1 MLLSRVTSHTPADQY
16 LSGWWVNRLSRV
28 GAVFLKLHYRRHF
41 GISIARVTCR
51 WLAAVKRTEPD
62 SLAVDWLGRTR
73 RKRLKKLV
81 LVSAVTKSMVVESN
95 GRRKR
100 IVMAKT
106 LSKVSKSKQ
115 AGSREVLQE
124 QARNLMNR
132 MSTPAAAVVA
142 RREEPSDYGD
152 MSEQSHEEW
161 LFLNRNAANAEQL
174 RQIKEALQRI
184 NDGTYGVC
192 ADCEKPISP
201 KRLQA
206 VPWAKYCVQCQEQR
220 GSWVN

>member
-1 MLLSRVTSHTPADQY
+1 
-16 LSGWWVNRLSRV
+16 
-28 GAVFLKLHYRRHF
+28 
-41 GISIARVTCR
+41 
-51 WLAAVKRTEPD
+51 
-62 SLAVDWLGRTR
+62 
-73 RKRLKKLV
+73 
-81 LVSAVTKSMVVESN
+81 
-95 GRRKR
+95 
-100 IVMAKT
+100 MAKT
-106 LSKVSKSKQ
+106 LSKAGKGKQSVS
-115 AGSREVLQE
+115 RDLLQE

-142 RREEPSDYGD
+142 RRDEPSDYGD

-184 NDGTYGVC
+184 NDGTYGIC
-192 ADCEKPISP
+192 AECEKPISA

-206 VPWAKYCVQCQEQR
+206 VPWAKYCVQCQEHR

>member
-1 MLLSRVTSHTPADQY
+1 
-16 LSGWWVNRLSRV
+16 
-28 GAVFLKLHYRRHF
+28 
-41 GISIARVTCR
+41 
-51 WLAAVKRTEPD
+51 
-62 SLAVDWLGRTR
+62 
-73 RKRLKKLV
+73 
-81 LVSAVTKSMVVESN
+81 
-95 GRRKR
+95 
-100 IVMAKT
+100 MAKT

-115 AGSREVLQE
+115 SGSREVLQE
-124 QARNLMNR
+124 QARSLMNR

-142 RREEPSDYGD
+142 RSEEPRDYGD

>member
-1 MLLSRVTSHTPADQY
+1 
-16 LSGWWVNRLSRV
+16 
-28 GAVFLKLHYRRHF
+28 
-41 GISIARVTCR
+41 
-51 WLAAVKRTEPD
+51 
-62 SLAVDWLGRTR
+62 
-73 RKRLKKLV
+73 
-81 LVSAVTKSMVVESN
+81 
-95 GRRKR
+95 
-100 IVMAKT
+100 MAKT
-106 LSKVSKSKQ
+106 LSKVSKAKHT
-115 AGSREVLQE
+115 GSREVLQE

-184 NDGTYGVC
+184 KDGTYGIC

-206 VPWAKYCVQCQEQR
+206 VPWAKYCVQCQEHR

>member
-1 MLLSRVTSHTPADQY
+1 
-16 LSGWWVNRLSRV
+16 
-28 GAVFLKLHYRRHF
+28 
-41 GISIARVTCR
+41 
-51 WLAAVKRTEPD
+51 
-62 SLAVDWLGRTR
+62 
-73 RKRLKKLV
+73 
-81 LVSAVTKSMVVESN
+81 
-95 GRRKR
+95 
-100 IVMAKT
+100 MAKT
-106 LSKVSKSKQ
+106 VTKASKSKQ
-115 AGSREVLQE
+115 TGSREVLQE

-184 NDGTYGVC
+184 NDGTYGIC
-192 ADCEKPISP
+192 ADCEKPIST

-206 VPWAKYCVQCQEQR
+206 VPWAKYCVQCQEHR

>member
-1 MLLSRVTSHTPADQY
+1 
-16 LSGWWVNRLSRV
+16 
-28 GAVFLKLHYRRHF
+28 
-41 GISIARVTCR
+41 
-51 WLAAVKRTEPD
+51 
-62 SLAVDWLGRTR
+62 
-73 RKRLKKLV
+73 
-81 LVSAVTKSMVVESN
+81 
-95 GRRKR
+95 
-100 IVMAKT
+100 MAKT
-106 LSKVSKSKQ
+106 VNKVSKSKQ
-115 AGSREVLQE
+115 TDSREVLQE
-124 QARNLMNR
+124 QARNLMSR

-184 NDGTYGVC
+184 NDGTYGIC

-206 VPWAKYCVQCQEQR
+206 VPWAKYCVQCQEHR